1 MTRVWI
7 LALTGLMIA
16 AAGCGGGADDITSAP
31 PNGLQQDATVAA
43 DRDETASLATATD
56 PITADQAD
64 AAPTSEVLPSTAG
77 PLPLA
82 AAVGGVSLL
91 MAALLRARRLR
102 AGTRSL
108 SDSQ

>member
-7 LALTGLMIA
+7 LAVTGLMIA

-31 PNGLQQDATVAA
+31 PNGLQQDATLAA
-43 DRDETASLATATD
+43 DRDETATAATATE
-56 PITADQAD
+56 PIAADQTD
-64 AAPTSEVLPSTAG
+64 AGPASEVLPATAG
-77 PLPLA
+77 PLPRA

-91 MAALLRARRLR
+91 LAALLRARRLR
-102 AGTRSL
+102 AAPPGL

>member
-1 MTRVWI
+1 MTR
-7 LALTGLMIA
+7 
-16 AAGCGGGADDITSAP
+16 
-31 PNGLQQDATVAA
+31 GLQQDATVAA
-43 DRDETASLATATD
+43 DQGDTASSATATD
-56 PITADQAD
+56 PIGADQPD

-102 AGTRSL
+102 AGARGL